1 MKGPRSRT
9 LPDLLD
15 EMATRYPAREA
26 VVGVGG
32 RLTYG
37 QWRARVRELAR
48 GFHRLGVRRGDKV
61 SLLMPNRTEWLVID
75 FAVALLGA
83 TLVPISTWSRPREL
97 EYVLNH
103 CDAGT
108 LVTVDRFLGQ
118 DYLAIL
124 GELGPCSACLPRLRR
139 VVALGGERRPGI
151 TPFEEVA
158 ALGRTALAVP
168 TDMSDR
174 SAVEALV
181 GATTEGLGGLDIL
194 VNNVGGLFAGT
205 LEGLTAERWEK
216 ILNLKL
222 MAAVHT
228 TKHALPYL
236 KKSKA
241 GRVLNVSGVTGRQL
255 LPGSWTTGL
264 TNSAIIAFSKLMA
277 ADLGAAGVT
286 VNNICPGFTNVKS
299 WAPRAEAMAKARN
312 TTADQVRA
320 GIAGQ
325 TLLGRWA
332 EPEEIGNV
340 AAFLV
345 SAKNSYMTGTTVEV
359 CGGFTRYI

>member
-1 MKGPRSRT
+1 MDLGLKGKNAAITGSSQ
-9 LPDLLD
+9 
-15 EMATRYPAREA
+15 
-26 VVGVGG
+26 GIG
-32 RLTYG
+32 
-37 QWRARVRELAR
+37 
-48 GFHRLGVRRGDKV
+48 
-61 SLLMPNRTEWLVID
+61 
-75 FAVALLGA
+75 
-83 TLVPISTWSRPREL
+83 
-97 EYVLNH
+97 
-103 CDAGT
+103 
-108 LVTVDRFLGQ
+108 
-118 DYLAIL
+118 LAI
-124 GELGPCSACLPRLRR
+124 A
-139 VVALGGERRPGI
+139 
-151 TPFEEVA
+151 
-158 ALGRTALAVP
+158 TALAKEGCNVAL
-168 TDMSDR
+168 
-174 SAVEALV
+174 SARGAQALGDSVKEMQALGVKAVGIVADFSSEEGCSKFVAEA
-181 GATTEGLGGLDIL
+181 ASQLGGLDP
-194 VNNVGGLFAGT
+194 GAF
-205 LEGLTAERWEK
+205 EQLTAELWDK
-216 ILNLKL
+216 ILHLKL

-236 KKSKA
+236 KRAKG
-241 GRVLNVSGVTGRQL
+241 GRILNVSGVTGRQL

-277 ADLGAAGVT
+277 SDLGAAGIT

-299 WAPRAEAMAKARN
+299 WGPRAEAMAKARN